1 MADSFVRV
9 PPDST
14 GKAVDCASLTVS
26 TTLVYRQRVQVA
38 GVGATDIAS
47 IDATF
52 GISAD
57 IKRALTITT
66 VISSAPTLSVQI
78 TSAPTLTVEISRAP
92 TLTVQVSSA
101 VTLTVAISSA
111 PTLTVQISASNTV
124 PVQVTSANTLT
135 VQLSNTASIT
145 DSITLAP
152 VPQVGSFGYL
162 YNSVT
167 GVWNRLRGD
176 VAQGLDVD
184 VTRVTGT
191 LSVQVTSFS
200 GTISAQITS
209 AVTLTVAISSAAT
222 LTVQVS
228 SAVTLTVAANIA
240 TIPAAILVSNRS
252 VIGGLVSD
260 TGVSYSVQVTTT
272 SVGALGTNTVVTP
285 VAALACRVIGYRLQ
299 NISSLTQTVLFSNS
313 RSLTTT
319 LMFPWVLAPRE
330 GVVASAPPGCFE
342 FQSTT
347 SLGVAVILGTASLTV
362 GVQLMYINV

>member
-26 TTLVYRQRVQVA
+26 TTLVYRQRMQVA
-38 GVGATDIAS
+38 GIGATDIAS

-111 PTLTVQISASNTV
+111 STLTVQISAANTL

-135 VQLSNTASIT
+135 VQLSNTSSIT
-145 DSITLAP
+145 DSITLAA
-152 VPQVGSFGYL
+152 VPQVGSFGYF

-167 GVWNRLRGD
+167 GVWNRARGD

-209 AVTLTVAISSAAT
+209 AVTLTVQI
-222 LTVQVS
+222 S
-228 SAVTLTVAANIA
+228 SAVTLTVAANMV

-260 TGVSYSVQVTTT
+260 TGISYSVQVTTT
-272 SVGALGTNTVVTP
+272 SVGALGTNTIVTP

-299 NISSLTQTVLFSNS
+299 NISSLTQTVLFSNA

-342 FQSTT
+342 FQGAT

-362 GVQLMYINV
+362 GVQVMYINV